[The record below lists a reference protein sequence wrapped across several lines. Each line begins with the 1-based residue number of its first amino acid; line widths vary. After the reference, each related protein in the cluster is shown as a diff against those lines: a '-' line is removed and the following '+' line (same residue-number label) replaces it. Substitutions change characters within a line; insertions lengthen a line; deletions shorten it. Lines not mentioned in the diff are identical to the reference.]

1 MKMLAHGRNTV
12 QVIKTMPYYA
22 RISPPRPSAP
32 QVPCG
37 GLFVQVLELRNQV
50 LELRKELG
58 EAPSGSACASV
69 GASVIEVLKR
79 FESCFV
85 ST

>member
-1 MKMLAHGRNTV
+1 MLAHGRNTV
-12 QVIKTMPYYA
+12 LQVIKTMPYYA
-22 RISPPRPSAP
+22 TPPRPSAP

-37 GLFVQVLELRNQV
+37 GLFVQVLELR
-50 LELRKELG
+50 KELG

-69 GASVIEVLKR
+69 CASVIEVLKR